1 MSEVVTNGISYRGT
15 SCVTTASGQLRIC
28 LRLTRGLHSGLDVR
42 GRDTVVPGLAGRV
55 PRNRVKDRRLLE
67 IEGEVMGVGSTEAA
81 RLADFE
87 SAMATLAGLFDP
99 SLAAGALVVMLQGG
113 GTATI
118 SARTLPETIEGDDGL
133 PGYRRVSYRLEA
145 TSPDWS

>member
-1 MSEVVTNGISYRGT
+1 
-15 SCVTTASGQLRIC
+15 
-28 LRLTRGLHSGLDVR
+28 
-42 GRDTVVPGLAGRV
+42 VPGLAGRV

-67 IEGEVMGVGSTEAA
+67 VEGEVMGVGSTEAA

-87 SAMATLAGLFDP
+87 SARATLAGLFDP
-99 SLAAGALVVMLQGG
+99 SLAAGALVVTLQGG

-118 SARTLPETIEGDDGL
+118 SARTLPETIEGDDSL